1 MRRLT
6 DYYKGLTMTTTQ
18 IKRFAKRVAASTDK
32 AEQRDIRTKLVALL
46 NTVYVI
52 EQLFYV
58 ARADRD
64 AQPALEIGL
73 PRTALQNCLV
83 NLYFQSAKVV
93 RSRSQRREKR
103 GSVNQIALRL
113 RDRGLEGKRIYR
125 PTR

>member
-1 MRRLT
+1 MTATQIRRL
-6 DYYKGLTMTTTQ
+6 
-18 IKRFAKRVAASTDK
+18 AKRTGASNDK

-73 PRTALQNCLV
+73 R
-83 NLYFQSAKVV
+83 NLFRECSDV
-93 RSRSQRREKR
+93 RAS
-103 GSVNQIALRL
+103 
-113 RDRGLEGKRIYR
+113 GKRDGLFSETIKSAPWLDECNGDR
-125 PTR
+125 WGMLTA

>member
-6 DYYKGLTMTTTQ
+6 DYYKGLTMTATQ
-18 IKRFAKRVAASTDK
+18 IKRLAKHVAASTDK

-73 PRTALQNCLV
+73 R
-83 NLYFQSAKVV
+83 NLFRECNDV
-93 RSRSQRREKR
+93 RET
-103 GSVNQIALRL
+103 
-113 RDRGLEGKRIYR
+113 GKRDGLFSETIKSAPWLDECNGDR
-125 PTR
+125 WMELAR